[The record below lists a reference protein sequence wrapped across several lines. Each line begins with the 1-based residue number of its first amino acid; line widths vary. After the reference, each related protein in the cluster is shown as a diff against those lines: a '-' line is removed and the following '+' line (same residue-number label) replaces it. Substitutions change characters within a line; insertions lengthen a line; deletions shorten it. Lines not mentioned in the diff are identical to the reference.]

1 MSRDAE
7 SRGRRD
13 MWSSVVNSSESKRG
27 ADMWGP
33 LPGRLT
39 DSPPPGMDDRRHQ
52 KSRSISPR
60 GGRGRLRRYD
70 INLVAKFVIYL
81 GKSTSILV

>member
-1 MSRDAE
+1 
-7 SRGRRD
+7 
-13 MWSSVVNSSESKRG
+13 MWSSVVNSSERKRG

-33 LPGRLT
+33 LLGRL
-39 DSPPPGMDDRRHQ
+39 SNSPPPPGMDDRRHK

-60 GGRGRLRRYD
+60 GGRGRFRYD

-81 GKSTSILV
+81 RKVC